1 MNVKKTPIK
10 LLLPL
15 LCSILISGCSSDPY
29 ASGGSCPTPGVYK
42 KIDNKLAV
50 CNGLNGQY
58 KFYFEGPYFDAIYLL
73 GKSEYDILNFDFDTI
88 NPFQKAANE
97 RGYEELTWRTDW
109 DITNEEIAS
118 FAQGDSRWDDL
129 IEANSM
135 VIKLKSEFSSAQAYR
150 FEMINDYRAGKVSQ
164 QIAYEAQQDAM
175 KIAAERDEA
184 MQIFSA
190 KLAVLRAEIKSF
202 YKITDSI
209 EPMLFVIAKQH
220 NL

>member
-1 MNVKKTPIK
+1 
-10 LLLPL
+10 
-15 LCSILISGCSSDPY
+15 
-29 ASGGSCPTPGVYK
+29 
-42 KIDNKLAV
+42 
-50 CNGLNGQY
+50 
-58 KFYFEGPYFDAIYLL
+58 
-73 GKSEYDILNFDFDTI
+73 
-88 NPFQKAANE
+88 
-97 RGYEELTWRTDW
+97 
-109 DITNEEIAS
+109 
-118 FAQGDSRWDDL
+118 
-129 IEANSM
+129 
-135 VIKLKSEFSSAQAYR
+135 
-150 FEMINDYRAGKVSQ
+150 MINDYRAGKVSQ